1 MTSLLLSR
9 RTLLSTTLAA
19 GTAGAMIFPRGI
31 GHADVPP
38 SRSDNAHQSQRDPLG
53 SNMAS
58 RIVVPFAAG
67 GTADI
72 LARVVADILSAR
84 MGTPFVVE
92 NRAEAGGAFSSE
104 IVARAAPD
112 GRTLLMGTLCTAVTN
127 QYLQKYLPYDSTESF
142 APVALVGEMAN
153 VLVVHRNFPARTLKE
168 FVDHCKRLGPHKVA
182 YTSGGAGSAGHLA
195 MEYLQNRAEF
205 RVAHAAPGNH
215 EGRRARPLQ
224 ELQAG
229 RTMVAID
236 SLPTYLNHIGSGQL
250 RALCVTSA
258 TRCFVAPEIPTVAEQ
273 GFGAFDATQWWYV
286 AVPAGTRRD
295 YVAALSEA
303 IVSGLAQRSAVAR
316 IRGVGVQERPGTSE
330 DLFLHIA
337 AENLKW
343 KNVIASAGLVPQ

>member
-1 MTSLLLSR
+1 MTSLLSR
-9 RTLLSTTLAA
+9 RTLLSTALVA
-19 GTAGAMIFPRGI
+19 GTSGAMVFPRGT

-38 SRSDNAHQSQRDPLG
+38 SRSDNAYTSLRDSTP
-53 SNMAS
+53 S

-84 MGTPFVVE
+84 MGTQFTVE
-92 NRAEAGGAFSSE
+92 NRADAGGGFSAE
-104 IVARAAPD
+104 MARAAPD
-112 GRTLLMGTLCTAVTN
+112 GRTLLLGTLCTAVTN
-127 QYLQKYLPYDSTESF
+127 QYLQKDLPYDSIESF
-142 APVALVGEMAN
+142 APVAMIGEMAN
-153 VLVVHRNFPARTLKE
+153 VLVVNRNFPARTLQE

-182 YTSGGAGSAGHLA
+182 YTSGGPGSAGHLA
-195 MEYLQNRAEF
+195 MEYLQNRAGI
-205 RVAHAAPGNH
+205 RLAHASPGSPGAPQSGSRVRLL
-215 EGRRARPLQ
+215 E
-224 ELQAG
+224 EIQAG
-229 RTMVAID
+229 RVAVAMD

-250 RALCVTSA
+250 RALCVSSA
-258 TRCFVAPEIPTVAEQ
+258 NRCFVAPEIPTVAEQ

-303 IVSGLAQRSAVAR
+303 IVSGLGQRSAVAR
-316 IRGVGVQERPGTSE
+316 IRSVGVQERPGTSE

-337 AENLKW
+337 AENMKW

>member
-1 MTSLLLSR
+1 MTSLLSR
-9 RTLLSTTLAA
+9 RTLLSTAVVA
-19 GTAGAMIFPRGI
+19 GTAGAMAFPRGV

-38 SRSDNAHQSQRDPLG
+38 SPRDPLG
-53 SNMAS
+53 SHMPS

-84 MGTPFVVE
+84 MGTPFTVE

-153 VLVVHRNFPARTLKE
+153 VLVVNRNFPARTLQE
-168 FVDHCKRLGPHKVA
+168 FVDHCKRVGAYKVA
-182 YTSGGAGSAGHLA
+182 YTSGGPGSAGHLA
-195 MEYLQNRAEF
+195 MEYLQSRAEV
-205 RVAHAAPGNH
+205 RLAHAAPGPQ
-215 EGRRARPLQ
+215 GAPQSGSRARLLQ
-224 ELQAG
+224 ELLAG
-229 RTMVAID
+229 RVTVAMD
-236 SLPTYLNHIGSGQL
+236 SLPTYLNQIGSGQL

-258 TRCFVAPEIPTVAEQ
+258 NRCFVAPEIPTVAEQ

-303 IVSGLAQRSAVAR
+303 IVAGLGQRSAVAR

-337 AENLKW
+337 AENMKW

>member
-1 MTSLLLSR
+1 MTGLLSR
-9 RTLLSTTLAA
+9 RTLLFTALAT
-19 GTAGAMIFPRGI
+19 GTAGAMIFPRGT

-38 SRSDNAHQSQRDPLG
+38 SQRE
-53 SNMAS
+53 AS

-84 MGTPFVVE
+84 LGTQFTVE

-104 IVARAAPD
+104 VVARAAPD

-127 QYLQKYLPYDSTESF
+127 QYLQKYLPYDTTESF

-153 VLVVHRNFPARTLKE
+153 VLVVNRNFPARTLPE
-168 FVDHCKRLGPHKVA
+168 FVDHCKRFGAHKVA
-182 YTSGGAGSAGHLA
+182 YTSGGPGSAGHLA
-195 MEYLQNRAEF
+195 MEYLQNRAGI
-205 RVAHAAPGNH
+205 RLAHAGPSPQSGA
-215 EGRRARPLQ
+215 RARQL
-224 ELQAG
+224 EEMLSG
-229 RTMVAID
+229 KSMVAMD

-258 TRCFVAPEIPTVAEQ
+258 NRCFVAPEIPTVAEQ

-303 IVSGLAQRSAVAR
+303 IVSGLGQRAAVAR

-337 AENLKW
+337 AENMKW